1 MNPSALEACSK
12 DLFTDHSEL
21 VSLYPPDLVDKI
33 LRVREMYLSFLKA
46 PASTDSELVRFCVSR
61 FKVSRPT
68 AYSDLAVVKALLP
81 SLGEVA
87 RAFHRWR
94 SIEMLLET
102 YRIAKGKMDVRTM
115 ERISATYARVT
126 RADQPEETSIDLS
139 LVNPVPWMPTDDPS
153 VLGLPKLENR
163 AERVAA
169 LLKEFASKDPE
180 ILDVAFEEADVNSP
194 VSSSDINPITVS

>member
-1 MNPSALEACSK
+1 M
-12 DLFTDHSEL
+12 
-21 VSLYPPDLVDKI
+21 
-33 LRVREMYLSFLKA
+33 RVRDMYLSFLKA
-46 PASTDSELVRFCVSR
+46 PASTDSELVRACTSR

-126 RADQPEETSIDLS
+126 RADQPEESTIDLS
-139 LVNPVPWMPTDDPS
+139 AVVPVPWMPTDDPT
-153 VLGLPKLENR
+153 VLGIPRMPDR
-163 AERVAA
+163 AQRVAK
-169 LLKEFASKDPE
+169 LLEEFAAKDPE
-180 ILDVAFEEADVNSP
+180 ILDIAFEDA
-194 VSSSDINPITVS
+194 DINAPTSNLTPNA